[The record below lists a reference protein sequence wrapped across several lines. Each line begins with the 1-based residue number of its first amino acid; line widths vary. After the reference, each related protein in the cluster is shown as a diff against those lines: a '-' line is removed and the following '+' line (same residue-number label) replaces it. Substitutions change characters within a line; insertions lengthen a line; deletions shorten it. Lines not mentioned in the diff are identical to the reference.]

1 MTFDKDAKT
10 THWGKKL
17 FFQQVVQGQ
26 LNIHRQ
32 SWVPALNHMQ
42 KKKKVFN
49 FKVDQRPTSKRE
61 STKHFKESIITLD

>member
-10 THWGKKL
+10 IHWGKKL

-42 KKKKVFN
+42 KKKKFLISKWIKDLHLRE
-49 FKVDQRPTSKRE
+49 KVQKISK
-61 STKHFKESIITLD
+61 KA